1 MANNSNVNVHH
12 RPFRILHN
20 LDNKRVHPKGQEVQR
35 DQSWTKLSLSIV
47 VEKLRS
53 SDHDVVLR
61 AVEELRVR
69 GCLSNNTLPWICLQY
84 ANLQVA
90 NLSASNLENADL
102 QRANL
107 EMADLSFANLS
118 GARLIRARMH
128 LANLEKA
135 SLDGANLVGAD
146 LQGAKNVSDEQLS
159 QASRMRVSILPDG
172 NLYDGRFNLPGDF
185 ADASILHVD
194 LNDPAAIAAFYGVSL
209 EDFLGGQ
216 EWRRAHMPFI
226 SAWHESV
233 CFQNAEL
240 ISNWL

>member
-1 MANNSNVNVHH
+1 MANNSNINVQQH
-12 RPFRILHN
+12 PFRILHN
-20 LDNKRVHPKGQEVQR
+20 LDNKRVHPKKQEVQR
-35 DQSWTKLSLSIV
+35 NQSWTELPLPLV

-90 NLSASNLENADL
+90 NLSASNLKNADL

-107 EMADLSFANLS
+107 EMADLSYADLN
-118 GARLIRARMH
+118 GARLMRARMQ
-128 LANLEKA
+128 LVNLEKA
-135 SLDGANLVGAD
+135 SLDGANLVGAN
-146 LQGAKNVSDEQLS
+146 LQGAKNVSNEQLA
-159 QASRMRVSILPDG
+159 QVSRMRVSILPDG
-172 NLYDGRFNLPGDF
+172 SLYDGRFNLPGDF
-185 ADASILHVD
+185 ADASILHVN
-194 LNDPAAIAAFYGVSL
+194 LNDPAAIAAFYGISL
-209 EDFLGGQ
+209 EDFLRGQ
-216 EWRRAHMPFI
+216 EWRRVHMPSI

-240 ISNWL
+240 VMNWL